1 MMKKIIVTF
10 LLGLGLSSQT
20 LVAND
25 LDQKGT
31 HDPFVEMKKMQDEID
46 KIFERMRSNMLD
58 EEFFST
64 FPVPKSGNILVD
76 LKELKDRYQLKADI
90 PGADN
95 NKINISTKNGVLK
108 IEAKTQKDEKKK
120 EKNFLK
126 EERFI
131 GTFVRELTLPKDAD
145 VDKMQSHYKEGVLE
159 IEIPKKH

>member
-1 MMKKIIVTF
+1 MKKIIVTF

-64 FPVPKSGNILVD
+64 FTTPKSGNILVD